1 MAYTVNF
8 TDVVNKG
15 SLTVDDGTVNQQT
28 SLALPGRNTTSY
40 GTIIAEN
47 FLHLLENFAKNT
59 SPANP
64 VEGQLWYDT
73 TVGVDQ
79 LKIYDGTQWV
89 ASGGLKKALTQPL
102 AGESVVGDLW
112 VDTDNQQ
119 LYLFTGSGWVLV
131 GPEFSQGLS
140 TGSKPLEIIGTDNLT
155 YTVVVLEVQAKPVAI
170 ISTKAFTPKAAI
182 TGFSTIQP

>member
-102 AGESVVGDLW
+102 RTHLQRSYGVMQTIPMEIKLKKFIGRYILNVMTCKKHFLILLTRMDS
-112 VDTDNQQ
+112 
-119 LYLFTGSGWVLV
+119 YLG
-131 GPEFSQGLS
+131 
-140 TGSKPLEIIGTDNLT
+140 
-155 YTVVVLEVQAKPVAI
+155 
-170 ISTKAFTPKAAI
+170 
-182 TGFSTIQP
+182 